1 MEDAFRRGGEWSE
14 GKELLLLLSTQTPGA
29 AAHEGTSDFLDRLS
43 DLAEQMGALPV
54 TRGPVTSQCTL
65 QV

>member
-14 GKELLLLLSTQTPGA
+14 GKELLLLLSTEPPEA
-29 AAHEGTSDFLDRLS
+29 AAHKGASDYLDRLA

-54 TRGPVTSQCTL
+54 TRGPVTSQCAL